1 MSRKLFVGNLPF
13 STSEGELQ
21 DLFEQAGAIESVRV
35 MRDMATGRA
44 RGFAFVEMQTDEDA
58 QAAIQRFNGTELGGR
73 AIVVNEARPKPEFAG
88 SGGGGEGTAGGVAE
102 KRCVLPLFTRRP
114 GGAVVGRC
122 NTSPGCRRFMWPR
135 SSRSSRFSECSQTD
149 SGVRPCAAAMRLR

>member
-58 QAAIQRFNGTELGGR
+58 QTAIQRFNGTELGGR

-88 SGGGGEGTAGGVAE
+88 AGGD
-102 KRCVLPLFTRRP
+102 RGRGPRRE
-114 GGAVVGRC
+114 
-122 NTSPGCRRFMWPR
+122 PR
-135 SSRSSRFSECSQTD
+135 W
-149 SGVRPCAAAMRLR
+149 

>member
-1 MSRKLFVGNLPF
+1 MGRKLFVGNLPF

-58 QAAIQRFNGTELGGR
+58 QTAIQRFNGTELGGR

-88 SGGGGEGTAGGVAE
+88 SGGGGGRGRG
-102 KRCVLPLFTRRP
+102 PRRE
-114 GGAVVGRC
+114 
-122 NTSPGCRRFMWPR
+122 PR
-135 SSRSSRFSECSQTD
+135 W
-149 SGVRPCAAAMRLR
+149 